1 MSDHLL
7 LIVILVMPFI
17 VGLVSTVTSHRTKLA
32 KLRLE
37 AETLRAT
44 LGASRQTDERIT
56 AMEDR
61 IRVLERIITE
71 NRSSLTLAHEIDA
84 LRSQADRPPPVEA
97 RARTSQ

>member
-32 KLRLE
+32 RLRLE
-37 AETLRAT
+37 AETLQAN
-44 LGASRQTDERIT
+44 LGASRQSDERIA

-61 IRVLERIITE
+61 LRVLERIITE
-71 NRSSLTLAHEIDA
+71 NRSSLALAHEIDA
-84 LRSQADRPPPVEA
+84 LHDHAGTAPT
-97 RARTSQ
+97 RAAKANASS